1 MKSLRW
7 LALLVVPAVLAAL
20 PACGKK
26 SNKLK
31 VAFVSNNA
39 FEFWKIAETG
49 ARDSA
54 DELGDVEVEFRMPPR
69 GTVEEQRKLIE
80 DLLAKGV
87 KAIAVS
93 PNNVDSQVD
102 FYREV
107 NDKVPLLMVDS
118 DVDETKDPS
127 ALEVRRCYLGTNN
140 VEAGEAVGELL
151 KQAVPDG
158 GKFVLFVGK
167 LDVLNAQQRREG
179 VCVSLA
185 GGRKQAA
192 DELKK
197 VIDNKYP
204 ARFGKYELVD
214 TTTDDADQATCRK
227 KVDQTLAKDEKKRLS
242 AFVGLWAYNPPAMLE
257 GVKEFEKGSRL
268 GELALIGFD
277 ENEETLQGIK
287 DGHVFGTVVQSPYKF
302 GKESVKIMA
311 GLARGDDSI
320 LKKYNA
326 DKNGR
331 IWVPHR
337 VITKKNVEGFHKEL
351 KRLKGEDH

>member
-7 LALLVVPAVLAAL
+7 LTLLVVPAVLAAL
-20 PACGKK
+20 PACGNK

-39 FEFWKIAETG
+39 FEFWKIAENG
-49 ARDSA
+49 ARA
-54 DELGDVEVEFRMPPR
+54 AENELGDVEVEFRMPPR
-69 GTVEEQRKLIE
+69 GTVAEQRKLIE
-80 DLLAKGV
+80 GLLAKGV

-93 PNNVDSQVD
+93 PKNVDSQID
-102 FYREV
+102 FYRDV
-107 NDKVPLLMVDS
+107 NEKVPLLMVDS
-118 DVDETKDPS
+118 DVDEKKDAS

-151 KQAVPDG
+151 KQAIPDG
-158 GKFVLFVGK
+158 GKFVIFVGA

-185 GGRKQAA
+185 GGRDKAA
-192 DELKK
+192 DELER
-197 VIDNKYP
+197 VVNNKYP

-214 TTTDDADQATCRK
+214 TTTDDSDQATCRR
-227 KVDQTLAKDEKKRLS
+227 KVDQTLAKDKKKELS

-257 GVKEFEKGSRL
+257 GVKAFEEGSRL
-268 GELALIGFD
+268 DKLALIGFD

-287 DGHVFGTVVQSPYKF
+287 DGHVIGTVVQSPYKF
-302 GKESVKIMA
+302 GYESVKIMA
-311 GLARGDDSI
+311 SLARGEDSI
-320 LKKYNA
+320 LKKYNP

-337 VITKKNVEGFHKEL
+337 VITKKNVEEFHKEL
-351 KRLKGEDH
+351 KRLKGS